1 MLLKGDKIK
10 QVKEINGFNKVGFE
24 FEVTDIDMGVIS
36 FASNFGKGVMS
47 YDEFEK
53 YFEKVVVETWSEWSD
68 CYTDF
73 QHRMKGKLIECKFN
87 DGIHTFAKC
96 LPEDEFNL
104 NVGLEICIKKHQ
116 LKKLEKEL
124 RSF

>member
-24 FEVTDIDMGVIS
+24 FEVLDIDMGMIS
-36 FASNFGKGVMS
+36 FISSFGKGIMS

-53 YFEKVVVETWSEWSD
+53 YFEKVVEEVWSD
-68 CYTDF
+68 WNTDSLI
-73 QHRMKGKLIECKFN
+73 QYRTKGKLIECKFH
-87 DGIHTFAKC
+87 DGTHTFAKC
-96 LPEDEFNL
+96 LPEDEFDL
-104 NVGLEICIKKHQ
+104 NIGLEICSKKYQ

-124 RSF
+124 KSF